1 MSSTKRI
8 QTVAGTL
15 VVGFLL
21 AAAFAATGLAGNKV
35 PSGVVARAQATNG
48 YYQLN
53 TVDLTAVQARAQA
66 TNRFYGLG
74 TDGAIQAEKRRGEAM
89 NRFYGVGAAGQE
101 ARQAEKR
108 RSQAINQAY
117 HLGQYAVIEGSSSFD
132 WTYAGIGA
140 GATLGTL
147 LVAGGLAI
155 VARRR
160 LSSPSTT

>member
-35 PSGVVARAQATNG
+35 PSGVVARAQATNA

-53 TVDLTAVQARAQA
+53 TVDSTAVQARAQA

-74 TDGAIQAEKRRGEAM
+74 SDRAIQAEKL
-89 NRFYGVGAAGQE
+89 
-101 ARQAEKR
+101 
-108 RSQAINQAY
+108 RSEAINQAY

-132 WTYAGIGA
+132 WTDAGIGA

-160 LSSPSTT
+160 LSSATTT